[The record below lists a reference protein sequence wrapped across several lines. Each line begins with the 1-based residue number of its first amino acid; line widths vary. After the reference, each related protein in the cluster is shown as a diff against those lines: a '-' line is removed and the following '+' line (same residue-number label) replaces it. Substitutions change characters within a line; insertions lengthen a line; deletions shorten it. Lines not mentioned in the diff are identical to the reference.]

1 MLNNREINRMM
12 SDKEAVMKLVKR
24 LPSDVSLREIVRE
37 IEFIAAVK
45 EGLDEIDQGKGVSIE
60 AVEQMIEA
68 ENVKLL

>member
-1 MLNNREINRMM
+1 M
-12 SDKEAVMKLVKR
+12 SDKEAVMELVKR

-37 IEFIAAVK
+37 IEFIAAIK

-68 ENVKLL
+68 WTTK

>member
-1 MLNNREINRMM
+1 M
-12 SDKEAVMKLVKR
+12 SDKEAVIELVKR

-68 ENVKLL
+68 WTTK